1 MKDEEGKSRGFG
13 FVCFEKWQDAK
24 KALDY
29 FKKLSDEIPGSL
41 YVCEAKSKEQRQN
54 ELAKKTY
61 QWKKSMM
68 YLNLIVKNL
77 DPSTTEQEVRDFF
90 SQFGSINNVR
100 LNQETGLAFVSFH
113 DRESARAAK

>member
-1 MKDEEGKSRGFG
+1 
-13 FVCFEKWQDAK
+13 
-24 KALDY
+24 
-29 FKKLSDEIPGSL
+29 
-41 YVCEAKSKEQRQN
+41 
-54 ELAKKTY
+54 
-61 QWKKSMM
+61 MM